1 MLAIAPLLYMW
12 IGLFVSEKEVTP
24 EDLGSHFFFY
34 ILYHLYFTGVLVK
47 KDHGYDIVNRKSTV

>member
-1 MLAIAPLLYMW
+1 
-12 IGLFVSEKEVTP
+12 VSEKEVTP